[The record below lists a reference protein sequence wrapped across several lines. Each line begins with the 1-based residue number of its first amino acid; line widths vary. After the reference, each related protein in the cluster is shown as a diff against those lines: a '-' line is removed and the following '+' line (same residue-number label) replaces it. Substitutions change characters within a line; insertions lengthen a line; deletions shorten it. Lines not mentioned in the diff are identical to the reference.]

1 MPSRKATL
9 LIVDDDVRM
18 LRMIKRILELEGYR
32 VRTADDGQTALEVF
46 DDGDPDMVLLDITM
60 PGMDGYALCQSI
72 REFSEV
78 PIIMVT
84 AKVSD
89 REKIAGL
96 DAGADD
102 YVTKPFSANELAARV
117 RAVLR
122 RTKLWEELPK
132 PSFHAGDLEIDFARR
147 RVMLGDQEVS
157 LTATEYRILSYLA
170 RNVERIVTPNQIL
183 ERVWNREYIGETHL
197 LRVNIARLRQKLKD
211 DPRNPRHILT
221 RSGIG
226 YMLQQDSPAP

>member
-18 LRMIKRILELEGYR
+18 LRMMKRILELEGYR

-46 DDGDPDMVLLDITM
+46 DDGDPDMVLLDIMM
-60 PGMDGYALCQSI
+60 PGMNGYALCQNI
-72 REFSEV
+72 REFSEI

-89 REKIAGL
+89 REKIEGL
-96 DAGADD
+96 DTGADD

-122 RTKLWEELPK
+122 RTKLWDERPK
-132 PSFHAGDLEIDFARR
+132 PTFHTGDLEIDFSSHK
-147 RVMLGDQEVS
+147 VTLGNDEVS
-157 LTATEYRILSYLA
+157 LTATEYRILSFLA
-170 RNVERIVTPNQIL
+170 HNVDRTLTPDQIL
-183 ERVWNREYIGETHL
+183 QRVWDKEY
-197 LRVNIARLRQKLKD
+197 AR
-211 DPRNPRHILT
+211 PRYIFT

-226 YMLQQDSPAP
+226 YMMQQTCPAG

>member
-1 MPSRKATL
+1 MPSKKATL
-9 LIVDDDVRM
+9 LVVDDDIRM

-46 DDGDPDMVLLDITM
+46 DDGDPDMVLLDIMM
-60 PGMDGYALCQSI
+60 PGMDGYALCQNI
-72 REFSEV
+72 REFSEI

-89 REKIAGL
+89 REKIEGL

-122 RTKLWEELPK
+122 RTKLWEERPK
-132 PSFHAGDLEIDFARR
+132 PTFHAGELEIDFARR
-147 RVMLGDQEVS
+147 RVMLGDREVS

-170 RNVERIVTPNQIL
+170 RNVDRIVTPNQIL
-183 ERVWNREYIGETHL
+183 ERVWSKEYIGETHL

-211 DPRNPRHILT
+211 NSRNPRHILT